1 MERNPFINCKSEP
14 WSHWIMGNS
23 ASSIVSPLPCGWHQ
37 NLRGWHGVPQK
48 QDPSPQG
55 TPASMSTVPVC
66 GPLLQTQFST
76 FGPWSSTPEVKV
88 TGLLTLL
95 FLIPL
100 PNRFCERYWEL
111 ENTHWLSKTL
121 TPSSS
126 SLSQMLNPDSPNHSS
141 GPSDSQILALCPKP
155 THLQFSHTLSFW
167 TLPSYSS

>member
-1 MERNPFINCKSEP
+1 MIPLDYGKFSL
-14 WSHWIMGNS
+14 NS
-23 ASSIVSPLPCGWHQ
+23 CQPSFLWAAPESKRLAWCPP
-37 NLRGWHGVPQK
+37 NK

-55 TPASMSTVPVC
+55 TPASTPTVLVC

-76 FGPWSSTPEVKV
+76 LGLCSSTPEVKV
-88 TGLLTLL
+88 TGRLTLI

-141 GPSDSQILALCPKP
+141 GPSDSQILALCPKA
-155 THLQFSHTLSFW
+155 THLQLSHTLSIW
-167 TLPSYSS
+167 TLPSYSSWVCSDCLPS